1 MRRCIIVS
9 PHFPPSTLAG
19 VHRARHLAKHLP
31 AHGWQ
36 PTVICVDP
44 RYHIERLDPD
54 LLNLV
59 PRDLEIVRA
68 GAIPVRYT
76 RPFGV
81 AGDIGLRGYLHLR
94 AALARQLA
102 RRRAEVVLITG
113 SPYYPMLLAGW
124 IRRRWGVPV
133 VLDFQDPW
141 VSCAGARAAFGSKA
155 ALSHRLA
162 VMLEPR
168 AVRNAA
174 FITSVADGQN
184 DEMADRY
191 PWLDR
196 SRMAGIP
203 IGGDLDDFLELRNQ
217 TTLDIENVT
226 TRNRSLNLLY
236 AGTVWPASLKVLR
249 AFFRSI
255 NLVIKKHQE
264 ISNKLIIKFIGTTAN
279 PNHSGDFH
287 VLPIAKEFGLSCN
300 VKEIPERQ
308 PYIEALRA
316 MIKADVNLII
326 GSEEPHYTASKI
338 YPMLMAGRP
347 FLSILHRT
355 SSGHAILEQAG
366 GGIALAFETA
376 GELEALIPAIAAGL
390 ARLATRPDSLGA
402 IAPAAYAPFTAH
414 AIAGRY
420 ASIFEQV
427 A

>member
-44 RYHIERLDPD
+44 RHHIERLDPD

-76 RPFGV
+76 RPFGI

-102 RRRAEVVLITG
+102 HRRADVVLITG

-168 AVRNAA
+168 AVQNAA
-174 FITSVADGQN
+174 FITSVSDRQN

-203 IGGDLDDFLELRNQ
+203 IGGDLDDFETLRQEIPVNE
-217 TTLDIENVT
+217 DPGGSV
-226 TRNRSLNLLY
+226 RFSY
-236 AGTVWPASLKVLR
+236 VGTVVPQSGPLLQVL
-249 AFFRSI
+249 FRG
-255 NLVIKKHQE
+255 LARLLDKKPRLARQ
-264 ISNKLIIKFIGTTAN
+264 IQMRFIGTSN
-279 PNHSGDFH
+279 QPNDTTTYRVRPLAEAEGVGSM
-287 VLPIAKEFGLSCN
+287 VTEQPAR
-300 VKEIPERQ
+300 IP
-308 PYIEALRA
+308 YLDALRILTSTEA
-316 MIKADVNLII
+316 ILMIGLD
-326 GSEEPHYTASKI
+326 EPHYTASKI
-338 YPMLMAGRP
+338 YPCLMANRP
-347 FLSILHRT
+347 FLSIFYRM
-355 SSGHAILEQAG
+355 SSAHAILKQAG

-390 ARLATRPDSLGA
+390 ERLATRPALLGA
-402 IAPAAYAPFTAH
+402 IQPAAYTPFTAH

-420 ASIFEQV
+420 ASMFEEL

>member
-1 MRRCIIVS
+1 MANSVIIVS

-44 RYHIERLDPD
+44 RHHIERLDPD

-59 PRDLEIVRA
+59 PRDLEIVRV

-102 RRRAEVVLITG
+102 HRRADVVLITG

-141 VSCAGARAAFGSKA
+141 VSCARTAFGSKA

-168 AVRNAA
+168 AVQNAA
-174 FITSVADGQN
+174 FITSVSDRQN

-191 PWLDR
+191 SWLNR
-196 SRMAGIP
+196 ARMAGIP
-203 IGGDLDDFLELRNQ
+203 IGGDPDDFEALR
-217 TTLDIENVT
+217 
-226 TRNRSLNLLY
+226 
-236 AGTVWPASLKVLR
+236 
-249 AFFRSI
+249 
-255 NLVIKKHQE
+255 QE
-264 ISNKLIIKFIGTTAN
+264 IPVNEDPGGGVRFSYVGTALPRSGPLLQVLFRGLARLLDEKPQLARQIQMRFIGTSN
-279 PNHSGDFH
+279 QPNDTTTYRVRPLAEAEGVGSM
-287 VLPIAKEFGLSCN
+287 VTEQPAR
-300 VKEIPERQ
+300 IP
-308 PYIEALRA
+308 YLDALRILTSTEVIL
-316 MIKADVNLII
+316 MI
-326 GSEEPHYTASKI
+326 GSEAPHYTASKI
-338 YPMLMAGRP
+338 YPGLMANRP
-347 FLSILHRT
+347 FLSIFYRM
-355 SSGHAILEQAG
+355 SSAHAILEQAG

-390 ARLATRPDSLGA
+390 ERLATRPASLGA
-402 IAPAAYAPFTAH
+402 IEPAAYASFTAH

-420 ASIFEQV
+420 ASIFKEL

>member
-44 RYHIERLDPD
+44 RHHIERLDPD
-54 LLNLV
+54 LAALV
-59 PRDLEIVRA
+59 PRDLEIIRA
-68 GAIPVRYT
+68 GAIPVKYT

-102 RRRAEVVLITG
+102 YRRADVVLITG

-141 VSCAGARAAFGSKA
+141 GSSGGARTAFGSKA

-174 FITSVADGQN
+174 FITSVSDRQN

-196 SRMAGIP
+196 ARMAGIP
-203 IGGDLDDFLELRNQ
+203 IGGDLDDFETLRQEVPVNEDPGGSVRFSYVGTALPQ
-217 TTLDIENVT
+217 SGPLLQVLFRGLARLLDEKPRLARQIQM
-226 TRNRSLNLLY
+226 R
-236 AGTVWPASLKVLR
+236 
-249 AFFRSI
+249 
-255 NLVIKKHQE
+255 
-264 ISNKLIIKFIGTTAN
+264 FIGTSN
-279 PNHSGDFH
+279 QPNDTTTYRVRPLAEAEGVGSM
-287 VLPIAKEFGLSCN
+287 VTEQPAR
-300 VKEIPERQ
+300 IP
-308 PYIEALRA
+308 YLDALRILTSTEA
-316 MIKADVNLII
+316 ILMIGLDV
-326 GSEEPHYTASKI
+326 PHYTASKI
-338 YPMLMAGRP
+338 YPCLMANRP
-347 FLSILHRT
+347 FLSIFRRM
-355 SSGHAILEQAG
+355 SSAHAILEQAG
-366 GGIALAFETA
+366 GGIALAFATA
-376 GELEALIPAIAAGL
+376 GELEALIPVIAAGL
-390 ARLATRPDSLGA
+390 ERLATRPASLGP

-420 ASIFEQV
+420 ASLFEEV

>member
-1 MRRCIIVS
+1 MRRCIIIS

-44 RYHIERLDPD
+44 RHHIERLDPD
-54 LLNLV
+54 LADLM

-76 RPFGV
+76 RPFGI

-102 RRRAEVVLITG
+102 QRRADVVLITG

-141 VSCAGARAAFGSKA
+141 VSSAGAGAAFGSKA

-174 FITSVADGQN
+174 FITSVADRQN

-196 SRMAGIP
+196 ARMAGIP
-203 IGGDLDDFLELRNQ
+203 IGGDLDDFETLRQKIPVNEDPGGSVRFSYVGTALPQ
-217 TTLDIENVT
+217 SGPLLQVLFRGLARLLDEKPQLARQIQM
-226 TRNRSLNLLY
+226 R
-236 AGTVWPASLKVLR
+236 
-249 AFFRSI
+249 
-255 NLVIKKHQE
+255 
-264 ISNKLIIKFIGTTAN
+264 FIGTSN
-279 PNHSGDFH
+279 QPNDTTTYRVRPLAEAEGVGSM
-287 VLPIAKEFGLSCN
+287 VTEQPAR
-300 VKEIPERQ
+300 IP
-308 PYIEALRA
+308 YLDALRILTSTEA
-316 MIKADVNLII
+316 ILMI
-326 GSEEPHYTASKI
+326 GSDVPHYTASKI
-338 YPMLMAGRP
+338 YPGLMANRP
-347 FLSILHRT
+347 FLSIFRRM
-355 SSGHAILEQAG
+355 SSAHAILEQAG

-390 ARLATRPDSLGA
+390 ERLATRPASLGA
-402 IAPAAYAPFTAH
+402 IDSAAYAPFTAH

-420 ASIFEQV
+420 ALLFEEV

>member
-44 RYHIERLDPD
+44 RHHIERLDPD
-54 LLNLV
+54 LADLL
-59 PRDLEIVRA
+59 PRDLEIVRV

-76 RPFGV
+76 RPFGI

-102 RRRAEVVLITG
+102 HRRADVVLITG

-141 VSCAGARAAFGSKA
+141 VSSARAAFGSKA

-168 AVRNAA
+168 AVQNAA
-174 FITSVADGQN
+174 FITSVSDRQN

-203 IGGDLDDFLELRNQ
+203 IGGDSDDFETLR
-217 TTLDIENVT
+217 
-226 TRNRSLNLLY
+226 
-236 AGTVWPASLKVLR
+236 
-249 AFFRSI
+249 
-255 NLVIKKHQE
+255 QE
-264 ISNKLIIKFIGTTAN
+264 IPVNEDPGGSVRFSYVGTALPRSGPLLQVLFRGLARLLDEKPQLARQIQMRFIGTSN
-279 PNHSGDFH
+279 QPNDTTTYRVRPLAEAEGVGSM
-287 VLPIAKEFGLSCN
+287 VTEQPAR
-300 VKEIPERQ
+300 IP
-308 PYIEALRA
+308 YLDALRILTSTEVIL
-316 MIKADVNLII
+316 MI
-326 GSEEPHYTASKI
+326 GSEAPHYTASKI
-338 YPMLMAGRP
+338 YPGLMANRP
-347 FLSILHRT
+347 FLSIFYRM
-355 SSGHAILEQAG
+355 SSAHAILEQAG

-390 ARLATRPDSLGA
+390 ERLATRPASLGA
-402 IAPAAYAPFTAH
+402 IEPAAYTPFTAH

-420 ASIFEQV
+420 ASIFEEV